1 MITQQLTA
9 LALGEGE
16 EKDEILHHLIRDHLW
31 KLGIVIVAA
40 VVVLTAMVVIYKKVG
55 VK

>member
-1 MITQQLTA
+1 MPAALTV
-9 LALGEGE
+9 LASSDD

-31 KLGIVIVAA
+31 KLGIVAVAGLIV
-40 VVVLTAMVVIYKKVG
+40 VTAMVIIYKKVG

>member
-1 MITQQLTA
+1 MPRLTA
-9 LALGEGE
+9 LASGDP

-31 KLGIVIVAA
+31 KVGIVIVAA